1 MVVGIDP
8 HKNTHTAVAVSG
20 VTGAK
25 VAEITV
31 RARQRGHERLLGW
44 ARGLGEELVFA
55 VEDCRHVSGGL
66 QRFLLARGEPM
77 VQVPPKLMA
86 GARRGARTRGKSDPI
101 DALAVAQAALRHPE
115 LPAAHLSGAERDV
128 RLLVD
133 HREDLVAERTR
144 IQNRL
149 RWNLHDLDPDFT
161 VPPRGLDRFVWLE
174 RTRAH
179 LRGLEP
185 CPQVRIASEQ
195 VDAIEMLTRSINAM
209 EGEITTLVRLLAPE
223 LLEIVGCGP
232 LTAAKLFGEAGGAR
246 RFRSEAAFAMH
257 AGASPLEVA
266 SGDRQRHRLNRS
278 GNRQLNAALHRIAVT
293 QKRIHPDAQAF
304 LERKRSEGL
313 GNREALRCLKRYLAR
328 SVYKTLL
335 AIELRKD
342 AQMTLTTMGPALE
355 ASA

>member
-8 HKNTHTAVAVSG
+8 HKNTHTAVAVSA

-25 VAEITV
+25 IGEITV
-31 RARQRGHERLLGW
+31 SARNRGHERLLTW
-44 ARGLGEELVFA
+44 ARGLGEECVFA

-77 VQVPPKLMA
+77 VPVPPKLMA

-101 DALAVAQAALRHPE
+101 DAAAVAQAALRHPE
-115 LPAAHLSGAERDV
+115 LPAAHLAGAERDV

-133 HREDLVAERTR
+133 HRDDLVGERTR

-149 RWNLHDLDPDFT
+149 RWNLHDLDPSFA

-174 RTRAH
+174 RIRAH
-179 LRGLEP
+179 LRGFEP
-185 CPQVRIASEQ
+185 STQLRIAAEQ
-195 VDAIEMLTRSINAM
+195 TDAIEVLTRTIKAL
-209 EGEITTLVRLLAPE
+209 EREITTLVQLLAPE
-223 LLEIVGCGP
+223 LLQIVGCGP
-232 LTAAKLFGEAGGAR
+232 LTGAKLFGEAGGVR

-257 AGASPLEVA
+257 AGTSPLEVA

-293 QKRIHPDAQAF
+293 QRRIHPVAQVF
-304 LERKRSEGL
+304 LDRKRSDGL
-313 GNREALRCLKRYLAR
+313 GSREALRCLKRYLAR
-328 SVYKTLL
+328 TVYKTLRS
-335 AIELRKD
+335 IEPRKD
-342 AQMTLTTMGPALE
+342 AQMALTITDTALA

>member
-20 VTGAK
+20 ATGAK
-25 VAEITV
+25 MREITV
-31 RARQRGHERLLGW
+31 TARRPGHERLLTW
-44 ARGLGEELVFA
+44 ARGLDEDLVFA

-66 QRFLLARGEPM
+66 QRFLLARGEP
-77 VQVPPKLMA
+77 VVPVPPKLMA

-101 DALAVAQAALRHPE
+101 DALAVAHAALRHPE
-115 LPAAHLSGAERDV
+115 LPAAHLCGAERDV

-133 HREDLVAERTR
+133 HRDDLVRERTR
-144 IQNRL
+144 VQNRL
-149 RWNLHDLDPDFT
+149 RWNLHDLDPDFA
-161 VPPRGLDRFVWLE
+161 VPLRGLDRFVWLE

-179 LRGLEP
+179 LRELEP
-185 CPQVRIASEQ
+185 CAQVRIAAEQ
-195 VDAIEMLTRSINAM
+195 TDAIQVLTRTINAL
-209 EGEITTLVRLLAPE
+209 GREITTLVQLLAPE
-223 LLEIVGCGP
+223 LLQILGCGA
-232 LTAAKLFGEAGGAR
+232 LTAAKVLGEAGGVR

-257 AGASPLEVA
+257 AGASPLQVA

-293 QKRIHPDAQAF
+293 QKRIHPAARAF

-335 AIELRKD
+335 TIELRKE
-342 AQMTLTTMGPALE
+342 AQMMSTNTDALA